1 MARKKIQDSSARRL
15 TRLGE
20 TWKKDPLLLG
30 EERAQM
36 SEGQGEWVCAE
47 CKAPSSE
54 TLEERAD
61 RLERL
66 VKELRK
72 EIRKKRKGGL
82 PSDHAKRALKGV
94 NQWAGAFSKTLGRDG
109 LMVFRGVLTDVSED
123 LRVVASAL
131 RKHFGETG
139 GSFLF
144 GRRDEEI
151 MFAPLYEATCG
162 ILAQNVSIQY
172 DRSICG
178 KGKNAVTL
186 KGEAFESLLRIV
198 RKLVSV
204 LGRDGEVPVELMDIG
219 FKIIR
224 GTKSRDL
231 AMARI
236 GALDQGGDD
245 RRSAKPRRQASEKI
259 PGTGSRQLLH
269 VDGQD
274 YPVAEAIVPLS
285 DVFGGV
291 ELYGSAPRDT
301 NRMGIA
307 SRRAM
312 CAYRLTGAR
321 ILQRDPEAAIGIGV
335 LGRGDVFTVGDLI
348 LLDASQPHQGPDIAV
363 EDRLGFYCN
372 IGTPN
377 KDQKIFGGRYITDLG
392 VYSDAWEIDPK
403 SWEFGA
409 PESGVRTS
417 LQQAADEHPPQ
428 ARWLTEVWLFV

>member
-1 MARKKIQDSSARRL
+1 MK
-15 TRLGE
+15 
-20 TWKKDPLLLG
+20 P
-30 EERAQM
+30 
-36 SEGQGEWVCAE
+36 
-47 CKAPSSE
+47 
-54 TLEERAD
+54 
-61 RLERL
+61 
-66 VKELRK
+66 
-72 EIRKKRKGGL
+72 
-82 PSDHAKRALKGV
+82 HA
-94 NQWAGAFSKTLGRDG
+94 
-109 LMVFRGVLTDVSED
+109 
-123 LRVVASAL
+123 
-131 RKHFGETG
+131 
-139 GSFLF
+139 GSWP
-144 GRRDEEI
+144 RS
-151 MFAPLYEATCG
+151 
-162 ILAQNVSIQY
+162 VSIQY

-224 GTKSRDL
+224 GTKSRDVAL
-231 AMARI
+231 ARI
-236 GALDQGGDD
+236 GAQDQSGGD

-321 ILQRDPEAAIGIGV
+321 ILQRDPEAA
-335 LGRGDVFTVGDLI
+335 
-348 LLDASQPHQGPDIAV
+348 
-363 EDRLGFYCN
+363 
-372 IGTPN
+372 
-377 KDQKIFGGRYITDLG
+377 
-392 VYSDAWEIDPK
+392 
-403 SWEFGA
+403 
-409 PESGVRTS
+409 SGV
-417 LQQAADEHPPQ
+417 
-428 ARWLTEVWLFV
+428 